1 MECPI
6 LLTGDNM
13 TNPTPEE
20 IVEVAKSG
28 STGQVKTLSDIRF
41 EKLEARFNDLV
52 AKYNEVLKINEEYR
66 SANSEMFAYIQSSQS
81 PELAQVS
88 PTLSPAQPSVP
99 VSAQIVKD
107 DSAEIAAKQRE
118 EANLQAVLESM
129 GYRKPQSKIDTTTQ
143 QDGM

>member
-1 MECPI
+1 
-6 LLTGDNM
+6 M

-41 EKLEARFNDLV
+41 EKLEARFNELV
-52 AKYNEVLKINEEYR
+52 AKYNEVLRINEEYR
-66 SANSEMFAYIQSSQS
+66 SANSEMFAYIQSAQS
-81 PELAQVS
+81 PQAEQVS
-88 PTLSPAQPSVP
+88 PTISPAQPGAP
-99 VSAQIVKD
+99 VSAQVVKD
-107 DSAEIAAKQRE
+107 ESKEIAARQRE

-129 GYRKPQSKIDTTTQ
+129 GYRKPASQSSIDTTTT

>member
-1 MECPI
+1 
-6 LLTGDNM
+6 M
-13 TNPTPEE
+13 TNPTTEE

-41 EKLEARFNDLV
+41 EKLEARFNELV
-52 AKYNEVLKINEEYR
+52 AKYNEVLRINEEYR
-66 SANSEMFAYIQSSQS
+66 SANSEMFAYIQSAQS
-81 PELAQVS
+81 PQAEQVS
-88 PTLSPAQPSVP
+88 PTISPAQPGAP

-107 DSAEIAAKQRE
+107 DSAEIAARQRE

-129 GYRKPQSKIDTTTQ
+129 GYRKPASQSSIDTTTT

>member
-1 MECPI
+1 
-6 LLTGDNM
+6 M

-52 AKYNEVLKINEEYR
+52 AKYNEVLRINEEYR
-66 SANSEMFAYIQSSQS
+66 SANSEMFAYIQSSS
-81 PELAQVS
+81 AQAPQAAEVS
-88 PTLSPAQPSVP
+88 STLPSQPGAP
-99 VSAQIVKD
+99 VSAQVVRD

-118 EANLQAVLESM
+118 EANLQAVLETM
-129 GYRKPQSKIDTTTQ
+129 GYRKPASQSSIDTTTT